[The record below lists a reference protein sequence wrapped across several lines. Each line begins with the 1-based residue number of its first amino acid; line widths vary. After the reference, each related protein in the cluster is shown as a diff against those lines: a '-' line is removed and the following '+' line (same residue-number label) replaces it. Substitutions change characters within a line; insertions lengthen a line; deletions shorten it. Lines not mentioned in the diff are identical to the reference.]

1 MDNLKDQIAKKLK
14 QIEQMIEAEENK
26 SKIEEERKELDR
38 LLKEYLKDMW
48 K

>member
-1 MDNLKDQIAKKLK
+1 MDNLKEEIASKLK
-14 QIEQMIEAEENK
+14 QIDKMIDKEENK
-26 SKIEEERKELDR
+26 SKIEKERRELDR